1 MYSARNDEL
10 FNEISMAQK
19 IIKSFMLD
27 IYQQFQVEFF
37 YVQLQG
43 EEKILSPRPPPFN
56 QKLQKLEQA
65 HNMAPSKKFPFP
77 SCESI

>member
-1 MYSARNDEL
+1 MYSARNNQL
-10 FNEISMAQK
+10 FNEILMAQK
-19 IIKSFMLD
+19 IITSFMLD

-43 EEKILSPRPPPFN
+43 EEKILSPRPTPFN

-65 HNMAPSKKFPFP
+65 HKAPSKKFPFP